1 MPIYHKLGEIPDK
14 RHIQFRKP
22 NGDLYYEQLF
32 GTIGF
37 DGMSSLMYQHYRP
50 TMVTELK
57 ESIDVL
63 FNRHMTKRVNVN
75 LNLIEDSRFSCI
87 FCTLLD
93 LFFRNRR
100 WEAIKIR
107 RMLLPIRPA
116 WRGGSLR
123 TSWSIPGRPPQVG
136 RSREYPRLRQASRPA
151 VSGFHRKSTCL

>member
-57 ESIDVL
+57 ESIDVTPKIAVEKSVKSRKL
-63 FNRHMTKRVNVN
+63 ISFNVGAEDDF
-75 LNLIEDSRFSCI
+75 LDSRK
-87 FCTLLD
+87 TLLANND
-93 LFFRNRR
+93 VHVGVAAPRHSLRNYFYKNADADEMLFVIICYRIFRKLLFSLTFLVSSFTHFHSLFFQ
-100 WEAIKIR
+100 
-107 RMLLPIRPA
+107 P
-116 WRGGSLR
+116 S
-123 TSWSIPGRPPQVG
+123 
-136 RSREYPRLRQASRPA
+136 
-151 VSGFHRKSTCL
+151 